1 MTAARDH
8 AGPGKAESPQTG
20 PPQTGPHQDEPGG
33 APLRQDGPDQTTG
46 PRQDGPDQDGPD
58 QDGPGEAGLLAAA
71 GGLPSRR
78 EVMPKR
84 AAVPMPWTRHSGTGP
99 AREGEGRSHAA
110 KTAAVAVGVVLL
122 TLAGVL
128 IGIPAFRTTL
138 DPVPYPGSVPPT
150 PPAAALRRSP
160 AATAPAS
167 ATTPPAVNAAPVTT
181 PPAPATSSAPPPS
194 RLSSRPVATTTYPTT
209 PGIVRP
215 QAARNPRARTT
226 RPRAIRPQ
234 PVRPR
239 RSAVVMGTSEDSGTP
254 APTATT
260 TPQDTTATLT
270 PAPQVPGRLKGQAAG
285 ETS

>member
-1 MTAARDH
+1 MTDGRDH
-8 AGPGKAESPQTG
+8 TGPGDTECVP
-20 PPQTGPHQDEPGG
+20 
-33 APLRQDGPDQTTG
+33 
-46 PRQDGPDQDGPD
+46 
-58 QDGPGEAGLLAAA
+58 AA
-71 GGLPSRR
+71 GGR

-84 AAVPMPWTRHSGTGP
+84 APVPLPWTQHPGTSP
-99 AREGEGRSHAA
+99 AREGEGEGEGRSQAA

-167 ATTPPAVNAAPVTT
+167 ATASATVPPTVDAAPVTAPSAPVTT
-181 PPAPATSSAPPPS
+181 PSAPP
-194 RLSSRPVATTTYPTT
+194 SSRPSSQPVTTYPTT

-215 QAARNPRARTT
+215 QAARNPRDRTA

-239 RSAVVMGTSEDSGTP
+239 GSSVVMGTGGDSGTP

-260 TPQDTTATLT
+260 TSPDTTGTLT
-270 PAPQVPGRLKGQAAG
+270 PAPQAPGRLKGQAAR
-285 ETS
+285 ESS

>member
-1 MTAARDH
+1 MTATPDH
-8 AGPGKAESPQTG
+8 TGPG
-20 PPQTGPHQDEPGG
+20 D
-33 APLRQDGPDQTTG
+33 
-46 PRQDGPDQDGPD
+46 
-58 QDGPGEAGLLAAA
+58 AGLVAAA
-71 GGLPSRR
+71 DEVAGGR

-99 AREGEGRSHAA
+99 AREAEGRSQAA
-110 KTAAVAVGVVLL
+110 KTAAVAVGMVLL

-160 AATAPAS
+160 AATAPPS
-167 ATTPPAVNAAPVTT
+167 ATTPPPVNAAPVTT
-181 PPAPATSSAPPPS
+181 PAAPATPSAPPSS
-194 RLSSRPVATTTYPTT
+194 RLSSQPVATATYPTT

-215 QAARNPRARTT
+215 QGARNPRARTA

-239 RSAVVMGTSEDSGTP
+239 KRSVVVGTSEDSGTP
-254 APTATT
+254 APTTTT
-260 TPQDTTATLT
+260 TPPDATLT

-285 ETS
+285 GTS

>member
-1 MTAARDH
+1 MTAAHDH
-8 AGPGKAESPQTG
+8 AGPDKAG
-20 PPQTGPHQDEPGG
+20 PPQAGPHQD
-33 APLRQDGPDQTTG
+33 GPDH
-46 PRQDGPDQDGPD
+46 DM
-58 QDGPGEAGLLAAA
+58 PGDAGLVAAA
-71 GGLPSRR
+71 GEVAGGR

-84 AAVPMPWTRHSGTGP
+84 AAVPMPWTRHSGTGA
-99 AREGEGRSHAA
+99 ARKGEGRSQAA
-110 KTAAVAVGVVLL
+110 KTAAVTVGVVLL

-128 IGIPAFRTTL
+128 IGVPAFRTTL

-181 PPAPATSSAPPPS
+181 PAAPATPSAPPSS
-194 RLSSRPVATTTYPTT
+194 RLPSQPVATTTYPTT

-215 QAARNPRARTT
+215 QAARNPRARTA

-239 RSAVVMGTSEDSGTP
+239 GRSVVMGTSEDSGTP
-254 APTATT
+254 APTVTT
-260 TPQDTTATLT
+260 TPPDSTATLT
-270 PAPQVPGRLKGQAAG
+270 PAPQIPGRLKGQAAG
-285 ETS
+285 ESS